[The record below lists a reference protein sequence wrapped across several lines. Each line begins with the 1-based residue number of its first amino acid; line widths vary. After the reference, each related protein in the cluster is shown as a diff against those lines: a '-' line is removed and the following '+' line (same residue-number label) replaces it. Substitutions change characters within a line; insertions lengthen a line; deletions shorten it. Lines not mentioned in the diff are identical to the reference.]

1 MCESAGLRTSTNW
14 GDPIHAAFTRWR
26 RFLTIEDKGRWLFGI
41 NAIINWLIS
50 IRGIVDPAGMASAFG
65 GVAPNYPF
73 MLRLWS
79 GFVFM
84 FGCMFWEV
92 SRQPARK
99 HSLAKYNWVE
109 KTITA
114 TAVTVGYFSGQA
126 PLRLLTLIVLTNW
139 LWIPMILAYDIA
151 QSRALRIHALDG

>member
-1 MCESAGLRTSTNW
+1 M
-14 GDPIHAAFTRWR
+14 
-26 RFLTIEDKGRWLFGI
+26 TIERKGRWLFAV

-50 IRGIVDPAGMASAFG
+50 IRGIV
-65 GVAPNYPF
+65 
-73 MLRLWS
+73 
-79 GFVFM
+79 VFM

-99 HSLAKYNWVE
+99 HSLAKYNWIE

-126 PLRLLTLIVLTNW
+126 PLRLMVLIVLTNW
-139 LWIPMILAYDIA
+139 LWIPIILAYDLA
-151 QSRALRIHALDG
+151 QSQAIRDSVRRAREADSFSS